1 MYMAAAAMPPPP
13 PPPPPS
19 FPPPSMQPMARYC
32 ALPFPPS
39 ATALTTSLSTP
50 QSPITMASLSQHD
63 LAESL
68 HRMSLGN
75 GNASAMTAT
84 SGNGTG
90 ARSTTDLKSEGNE
103 QVTDKVKGHEKRDSV
118 QRSGSDSMAL
128 PTSMGILG
136 VIGRGARG
144 GDL

>member
-1 MYMAAAAMPPPP
+1 MYMTAAAMPPP

-19 FPPPSMQPMARYC
+19 FPPPSMHPMARYC
-32 ALPFPPS
+32 ALPFAPT

-75 GNASAMTAT
+75 GSASAMTT
-84 SGNGTG
+84 NGNGAG
-90 ARSTTDLKSEGNE
+90 AHSTTDLKSEGND
-103 QVTDKVKGHEKRDSV
+103 QVADKVKGHEKRDSV
-118 QRSGSDSMAL
+118 QRSGSDSIAL
-128 PTSMGILG
+128 PTSMGSLG
-136 VIGRGARG
+136 VIGQGTRG